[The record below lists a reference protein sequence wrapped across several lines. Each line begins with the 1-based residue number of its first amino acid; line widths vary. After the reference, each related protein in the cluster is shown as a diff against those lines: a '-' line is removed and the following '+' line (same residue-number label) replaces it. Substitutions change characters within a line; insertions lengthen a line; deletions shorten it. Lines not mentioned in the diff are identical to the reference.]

1 MVEEIELSREEVL
14 VVEKVLVI
22 WVLEV
27 GVGVLGGCLDLEGKV
42 S

>member
-27 GVGVLGGCLDLEGKV
+27 GVGVLGGRLDLEGKV